1 MVSLL
6 DLAEITGISAAFFTS
21 QKTVLCFA
29 ILPMVLVW
37 FCVQKT
43 VSTTKTSLVRTSS
56 WR

>member
-6 DLAEITGISAAFFTS
+6 DLAEITGISAAFLTS

-43 VSTTKTSLVRTSS
+43 VSTTKTSLVRTS
-56 WR
+56 